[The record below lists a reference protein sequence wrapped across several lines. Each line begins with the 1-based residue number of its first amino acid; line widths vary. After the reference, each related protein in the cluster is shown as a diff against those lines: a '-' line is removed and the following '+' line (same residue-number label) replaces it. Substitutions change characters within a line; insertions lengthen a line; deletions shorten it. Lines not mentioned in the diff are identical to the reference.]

1 MSPVSP
7 RNLTSS
13 PAFAAKRI
21 LTNSDRAR
29 KQRPLRSRRKSKAK
43 IARLGNYGEI
53 QCIRQQRRNGLIMID
68 ESVVQFTVVLT
79 RALKWSASILYTVT
93 GNPYDNEKWLELIHD
108 RHLLS

>member
-1 MSPVSP
+1 M
-7 RNLTSS
+7 
-13 PAFAAKRI
+13 
-21 LTNSDRAR
+21 
-29 KQRPLRSRRKSKAK
+29 K
-43 IARLGNYGEI
+43 IAKLEHYGEI
-53 QCIRQQRRNGLIMID
+53 QCIRQRRNGLIMID